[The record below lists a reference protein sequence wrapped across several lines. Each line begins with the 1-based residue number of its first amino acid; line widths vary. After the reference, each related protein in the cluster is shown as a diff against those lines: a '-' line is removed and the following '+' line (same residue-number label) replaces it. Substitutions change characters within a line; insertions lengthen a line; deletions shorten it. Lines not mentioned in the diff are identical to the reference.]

1 MGGFFP
7 SKTLIM
13 FPVLYV
19 LLDNIYIG
27 LIEKPFLVLPTLP
40 SLNSYRLGTMY
51 KVRYFYC

>member
-19 LLDNIYIG
+19 LLDNIYI
-27 LIEKPFLVLPTLP
+27 LLYKMYDYAY
-40 SLNSYRLGTMY
+40 SLGAAFVTNLS
-51 KVRYFYC
+51 K